1 MKRFFFL
8 SLFIIIVSMGFIL
21 RIEVEPFNKD
31 LFLLL
36 KENFYRKFYIFCS
49 FSKLYKDLRERSI
62 LIRKISFYP
71 WTLYFS
77 WEEEYTLIKI
87 QNGNKNIFV
96 NQKGEVMLNY
106 RPKNNTVKVNNSVKK
121 PLREVI
127 NLVDTLLKK
136 DIDIREIILNLRF
149 FEIKTSSSSILMSYD
164 NIEEKMR
171 IFKHISSIISDKN
184 YFIDMRFKVPTIK
197 R

>member
-1 MKRFFFL
+1 MKKIFFI

-36 KENFYRKFYIFCS
+36 KENFYGKFYIFCN
-49 FSKLYKDLRERSI
+49 FSKLCKDLRERSI

-96 NQKGEVMLNY
+96 NQKGEIMLNY
-106 RPKNNTVKVNNSVKK
+106 KPKNNTFKVNNSVKK
-121 PLREVI
+121 PLKEI
-127 NLVDTLLKK
+127 ISLVDPLLKK
-136 DIDIREIILNLRF
+136 NIDIREIILNLRF
-149 FEIKTSSSSILMSYD
+149 FEIKTSSGAILMSYD

-171 IFKHISSIISDKN
+171 IFKHILSIISDKN